1 MARGYMG
8 KILFVD
14 LSTGELKDE
23 VLEEKLCHDFIG
35 GYGIG
40 ARIIYSRQKP
50 GADPLGQENT
60 LGFMTSPL
68 TGTPAVGGSRYV
80 VMGKS
85 PLTGGWGDAN
95 SGGDFGPYLKFA
107 GYDGVFITGA
117 SEKPVYLLIKDGKA
131 EIRDAAHLWG
141 KDTFETTDMLRAE
154 HGKQTHT
161 ACIGPS
167 AEKLSLI
174 SSIMTKRGSAAARS
188 GLGAVMGSKKL
199 KAVAVSGRQEVPL
212 ADSETANRLRREFM
226 VELKGIQFQGSSF
239 LKRQHKYGSSAGI
252 TTAIEMGSTP
262 IKNWGGVAI
271 VDFPDRSSLSGE
283 AAAANQERNEGC
295 WHCPLGCKGI
305 LKEGTGE
312 YKYQAGASR
321 PEYETLAAFGAMCLN
336 NNTES
341 IAMANDICNR
351 YGFDTIS
358 AGTAIAFAIECYE
371 NGLITKAD
379 TDGIEL
385 TWGNHQAIVAM
396 TEKMARREG
405 FGDILADG
413 VKVAAEKIG
422 KGAEQYAVHIGGQEL
437 GMADPKLQSP
447 QRGDRSSAARYQM
460 EATPGRHIQGF
471 GPSGFQPHFINVAGF
486 CFQGGYSRI
495 KDSNKYLTGFMSA
508 VTGWNRSMDELL
520 KAGERIANMRH
531 VFNLREGINP
541 LKREVHPRII
551 GNPPHEAGPL
561 AHKTV
566 DIKAEIYWNLGALDW
581 ERVTTKP
588 SKKKLLELGL
598 DDVAK
603 DLWPEP
609 APSSGDAAKDILS
622 PKKGN

>member
-1 MARGYMG
+1 M
-8 KILFVD
+8 
-14 LSTGELKDE
+14 TGP
-23 VLEEKLCHDFIG
+23 V
-35 GYGIG
+35 
-40 ARIIYSRQKP
+40 
-50 GADPLGQENT
+50 
-60 LGFMTSPL
+60 
-68 TGTPAVGGSRYV
+68 TGTPAIGSSRYA

-107 GYDGVFITGA
+107 GYDGVFVTGA
-117 SEKPVYLLIKDGKA
+117 SEKPVYLLIKDGKV
-131 EIRDAAHLWG
+131 EIRDAANLWG
-141 KDTFETTDMLRAE
+141 KDTFDTEDMLRAE
-154 HGKQTHT
+154 HGKQIHT

-174 SSIMTKRGSAAARS
+174 SSIITKRGSAAARS

-199 KAVAVSGRQEVPL
+199 KAVVVTGSQEVPI
-212 ADSETANRLRREFM
+212 ADSETANRLRREFIA
-226 VELKGIQFQGSSF
+226 ELKGIQLPGSSF
-239 LKRQHKYGSSAGI
+239 LEQQHKYGSSAGI
-252 TTAIEMGSTP
+252 VPAIEMGAAP
-262 IKNWGGVAI
+262 IKNWGGVAT
-271 VDFPDRSSLSGE
+271 VDFPDRSGLSGE

-305 LKEGTGE
+305 LKEGTGD
-312 YKYQAGASR
+312 YRYQAGARR

-351 YGFDTIS
+351 YGLDTIS
-358 AGTAIAFAIECYE
+358 AGTTIAFAIECYE

-396 TEKMARREG
+396 TEKIVRREG

-413 VKVAAEKIG
+413 VKVAAERIG
-422 KGAEQYAVHIGGQEL
+422 RGTEQYAVHIAGQEL
-437 GMADPKLQSP
+437 GMADPKLRLP
-447 QRGDRSSAARYQM
+447 QMGDRGSAARYQM
-460 EATPGRHIQGF
+460 DATPGRHIQGF
-471 GPSGFQPHFINVAGF
+471 GASGFQPHFINVAGF

-495 KDSNKYLTGFMSA
+495 KDSNKYLMGFMSA

-520 KAGERIANMRH
+520 KAGERVANMRH

-541 LKREVHPRII
+541 LKLEVHPRII
-551 GNPPHEAGPL
+551 GNPPLGVGPH
-561 AHKTV
+561 AQVTV
-566 DIKAEIYWNLGALDW
+566 DIKAEVYWNLGALDW

-603 DLWPEP
+603 DLWPE
-609 APSSGDAAKDILS
+609 
-622 PKKGN
+622 

>member
-14 LSTGELKDE
+14 LSTVELKDE

-35 GYGIG
+35 GYGVG
-40 ARIIYSRQKP
+40 SRVIYSRQKP
-50 GADPLGQENT
+50 GADPLGRENT
-60 LGFMTSPL
+60 LGFMTGPV
-68 TGTPAVGGSRYV
+68 TGTPAIGSSRYA

-107 GYDGVFITGA
+107 GYDGIFVTGV
-117 SEKPVYLLIKDGKA
+117 SEKPVYLFINDGKA
-131 EIRDAAHLWG
+131 EIRDAANLWG
-141 KDTFETTDMLRAE
+141 KDTFETEDMLCAE

-174 SSIMTKRGSAAARS
+174 SCIITKRGSAAARS

-199 KAVAVSGRQEVPL
+199 KAVAVTGSQEVPI
-212 ADSETANRLRREFM
+212 ADSETASRLRREFIA
-226 VELKGIQFQGSSF
+226 ELKGIQFPGSSF
-239 LKRQHKYGSSAGI
+239 LEQQHKYGSSAGI
-252 TTAIEMGSTP
+252 MPAIEMGAAP

-271 VDFPDRSSLSGE
+271 VDFPDHSGLSGE
-283 AAAANQERNEGC
+283 TAAANQDRNEGC

-305 LKEGTGE
+305 LKEGAGE
-312 YKYQAGASR
+312 YRYRAGARR
-321 PEYETLAAFGAMCLN
+321 PEYETLAAFGPMCLN
-336 NNTES
+336 NNAES
-341 IAMANDICNR
+341 IAMANDICNH
-351 YGFDTIS
+351 YGIDTIS
-358 AGTAIAFAIECYE
+358 AGTTIAFAIECYE
-371 NGLITKAD
+371 NGLINKAD

-396 TEKMARREG
+396 TEKIARREG

-413 VKVAAEKIG
+413 VKVAAERIG
-422 KGAEQYAVHIGGQEL
+422 RGTEQYAVHIAGQEL
-437 GMADPKLQSP
+437 GMADPKLRLP
-447 QRGDRSSAARYQM
+447 QMGDRGSAARYQM
-460 EATPGRHIQGF
+460 DATPGRHIQGF
-471 GPSGFQPHFINVAGF
+471 GASGFQPHFINVAGF

-495 KDSNKYLTGFMSA
+495 KDSNKYLMGFMSA

-520 KAGERIANMRH
+520 KVGERVANMRH

-541 LKREVHPRII
+541 LEREVHPRII
-551 GNPPHEAGPL
+551 GNPPHEAGPH
-561 AHKTV
+561 ANVTV
-566 DIKAEIYWNLGALDW
+566 DINAEIYWNLGALDW
-581 ERVTTKP
+581 DRATTKP

-603 DLWPEP
+603 DLWPEA
-609 APSSGDAAKDILS
+609 APTSDDVAKDILS
-622 PKKGN
+622 PKKDN